1 MSYRVLLV
9 AASLLAGCMAVQ
21 GPGPFPFVGKF
32 DDYNE
37 TITGEV
43 RFDYNRGVSYIT
55 AQTRESKLRC
65 EGVSRVTY
73 VVPYPGRVSEF
84 VCLGDQG
91 IARLQCSDG
100 RVFTG
105 DFKARS
111 CNSGEGTG
119 SDQTGAR
126 FSFSYGMS
134 QPEAQQYLASAQAE
148 LAQKPRFPGRQSQ
161 QPRPPGSVGSG
172 TGFLVSADG
181 LIVTNHHVIDGSTVI
196 EVHQGNTVHRATVV
210 ARDAANDLAVLKTD
224 VKGRPLRL
232 ASARASVRG
241 DEVLTLGFPLPDT
254 QGQSQKATFGRINAL
269 TGINDDSRFIQIDI
283 PIQAGNSGG
292 PLITKRGEVIGVV
305 SATLN
310 PAPLLDRGDVPQ
322 NVNYAVKADYISI
335 LLPSLATATAAEE
348 PPREFPDVVRAT
360 EDSVFMIVS
369 KTE

>member
-1 MSYRVLLV
+1 MSKYVYMVVPLL
-9 AASLLAGCMAVQ
+9 LLACSRLE
-21 GPGPFPFVGKF
+21 GPGPFPFVGKY

-73 VVPYPGRVSEF
+73 VLPYPGRVSEF

-91 IARLQCSDG
+91 IARLQCSNG
-100 RVFTG
+100 RTLTG

-111 CNSGEGTG
+111 CSSGEGTG
-119 SDQTGAR
+119 SDNTGAR

-134 QPEAQQYLASAQAE
+134 QADAQQYLTSAQAE
-148 LAQKPRFPGRQSQ
+148 LAQKPRLGQA
-161 QPRPPGSVGSG
+161 PRPPSSGGTG

-181 LIVTNHHVIDGSTVI
+181 LIVTNHHVIEGGTVI

-224 VKGRPLRL
+224 LKGQPLRL
-232 ASARASVRG
+232 ASARESVRG
-241 DEVLTLGFPLPDT
+241 DEVLTLGFPLEDV
-254 QGQSQKATFGRINAL
+254 QGRNQKATFGRINAL

-283 PIQAGNSGG
+283 PVQPGNSGG
-292 PLITKRGEVIGVV
+292 PLINKRGEVVGVV
-305 SATLN
+305 TSTLGSAALF
-310 PAPLLDRGDVPQ
+310 RSEGIIPQ
-322 NVNYAVKADYISI
+322 NVNYAVKADYISV
-335 LLPSLATATAAEE
+335 LLPSLAATVSEDSRPGQE
-348 PPREFPDVVRAT
+348 LSDIVRAS
-360 EDSVFMIVS
+360 EDSVFLIVS
-369 KTE
+369 KAEGG